1 MRRSVSLASL
11 VALVWLALPAPAAA
25 QSAIAGAAKD
35 TSGAVLPGVTVEASS
50 PVLIEKSR
58 AVVTDAQGQY
68 KIVDLRPGTYVVT
81 FTLPGFATVKRE
93 DVELTADFTAA
104 VNVEMKVGA
113 VEETVTV
120 SGASPVV
127 DVQTTQR
134 RDVLTRDVLDV
145 LPTGRN
151 YQTLASTLPGVHM
164 GRFDVAGSTAMQQG
178 SVMTNGSLGGDMALL
193 VDGMNIQ
200 SSLSSGSTPA
210 VYHNDDAYQEY
221 VFQVSGGTAE
231 SQSGG
236 VVINMIPKE
245 GGNTVK
251 GDGVALY
258 TNGKFQS
265 RNVSADQRTHGVT
278 VPPEL
283 DRTRDYAGSLGF
295 PIRKDRVWWFSS
307 FRVWG
312 YDNFAPNAV
321 YPDGSRAVDD
331 NLIQAYTN
339 RATVQI
345 TPKNKFT
352 AMYDKL
358 PKYRGHRNIEN
369 GLTDPK
375 ATVVQRTPLAYDTQA
390 KWTSTPTSRVLL
402 EAGYSEQYYNY
413 TLHYQPDV
421 KTPARNLPYGDI
433 SMLELVNPANRLRN
447 AAQMDFQD
455 WFPSYN
461 LAGSASYI
469 TGSHAIKTG
478 VQYQWGWIKHWRD
491 SNGDMVQR
499 YRNGAPDSVIR
510 WNFPI
515 PEAESD
521 LDRSVGIYAQDSWTI
536 KRLTLNPG
544 LRYEIL
550 QGSVPAQSAPAGRF
564 VPARSFAA
572 IPNLPNWK
580 NWAPRIGAAYD
591 LLGNGKTAIKFAV
604 GRYMQQEATGFADKY
619 NPLVQGSDIVTWSD
633 LNQDDIAE
641 DNELGAANNATLGVR
656 RNINPDPGLERPY
669 QILYNLGVQ
678 HELFPGVSVSA
689 NSYRREYH
697 HMVFT
702 TNLDVPLHVY
712 TRIDIP
718 DPRGNGATVP
728 VYNLDR
734 TYQGRVN
741 QLDTTSPNNKRTYN
755 GYDVLVNGRGH
766 GGATLSG
773 GINIG
778 HTVSILCDVEDPNA
792 LRFCDQTRYN
802 IPWST
807 TIKVNGSYP
816 LPYGIRLSG
825 VFQSADGFGASA
837 PANTPPANPDNHDV
851 NTTYQVSRSIVPALT
866 QTQVNVL
873 LDPPGSAWMPRV
885 TQLDFSVAKTIRTR
899 RSMVLTPQVDIFN
912 AMNANT
918 VLTQVT
924 TFGTSLGN
932 PATILTG
939 RLVRFQ
945 MRAQF

>member
-1 MRRSVSLASL
+1 MPQNLRLASL
-11 VALVWLALPAPAAA
+11 LALFWMAVPAHAMA
-25 QSAIAGAAKD
+25 QAAIAGVVKD
-35 TSGAVLPGVTVEASS
+35 TSGAVLPGVNVEASS
-50 PVLIEKSR
+50 AALIEKSR
-58 AVVTDAQGQY
+58 TVVTDAQGQY
-68 KIVDLRPGTYVVT
+68 KIVDLRSGTYSIT
-81 FTLPGFATVKRE
+81 FTLSGFASVKRE
-93 DVELTADFTAA
+93 DIALTADFTAS

-120 SGASPVV
+120 SGASPMV

-134 RDVLTRDVLDV
+134 RDVLTRDVLDA

-151 YQTLASTLPGVHM
+151 YQTIGSTLPGVSM

-221 VFQVSGGTAE
+221 VFQVSGGAAE

-245 GGNTVK
+245 GSNTLK
-251 GDGVALY
+251 GDGLAIY
-258 TNGKFQS
+258 SNGNFQS
-265 RNVSADQRTHGVT
+265 SNVSDDQRARGVT
-278 VPPEL
+278 QPPQL
-283 DRTRDYAGSLGF
+283 DKTRDYAASVGF
-295 PIRKDRVWWFSS
+295 PIRKNRLWWLSS
-307 FRVWG
+307 VRVWG
-312 YDNFAPNAV
+312 YNNLAPNAV

-339 RATVQI
+339 RATLQI
-345 TPKNKFT
+345 SPRNKLT

-375 ATVVQRTPLAYDTQA
+375 AAVVQKTPLAYDAQA
-390 KWTSTPTSRVLL
+390 KWTSPLTDRVLL

-421 KTPARNLPYGDI
+421 KTAAQNPPFGDI
-433 SMLELVNPANRLRN
+433 SMLELVNPANRLSN

-461 LAGSASYI
+461 LAGSASYV
-469 TGSHAIKTG
+469 TGSHAMKLG

-499 YRNGAPDSVIR
+499 YRSGVPDSVIR

-515 PEAESD
+515 TNGESD
-521 LDRSVGIYAQDSWTI
+521 LDRSVGIFAQDSWTI
-536 KRLTLNPG
+536 RRLTLNPG
-544 LRYEIL
+544 LRFEIL

-591 LLGNGKTAIKFAV
+591 LVGDGKTALKFAV

-619 NPLVQGSDIVTWSD
+619 NPLVQGSDIVTWTD
-633 LNQDDIAE
+633 ANRNNIAE
-641 DNELGAANNATLGVR
+641 DTELGAANNATLGVR
-656 RNINPDPGLERPY
+656 RNINPDPGLKRPY
-669 QILYNLGVQ
+669 QILYNLGAQ
-678 HELFPGVSVSA
+678 HELVTGISVSA
-689 NSYRREYH
+689 NYYRREYH
-697 HMVFT
+697 HLVYT
-702 TNLDVPLHVY
+702 TNLDVPLTAY
-712 TRIDIP
+712 TRIDVA
-718 DPRGNGATVP
+718 DPRGNGQILP
-728 VYNLDR
+728 VYNLQR
-734 TYQGRVN
+734 EFQGRVN
-741 QLDTTSPNNKRTYN
+741 ELDTTSPNNKRTYN
-755 GYDVLVNGRGH
+755 GFDVLVSSRRS
-766 GGATLSG
+766 GATLSG
-773 GINIG
+773 GVNVGHSINVI
-778 HTVSILCDVEDPNA
+778 CDVADPNA
-792 LRFCDQTRYN
+792 LRFCDQSQQN

-807 TIKVNGSYP
+807 TVKLNGSIT
-816 LPYGIRLSG
+816 LLYGVRLGG
-825 VFQSADGFGASA
+825 VFQSADGFGPAA
-837 PANTPPANPDNHDV
+837 PANTAPAPPDNHDV
-851 NTTYQVSRSIVPALT
+851 MTNYQISRSVVPSLT
-866 QTQVNVL
+866 QTQVNML
-873 LDPPGSAWMPRV
+873 LDPPGANRMPRV
-885 TQLDFSVAKTIRTR
+885 TQLDFSVWKTIRATK
-899 RSMVLTPQVDIFN
+899 SVVLTPQIDVFN
-912 AMNANT
+912 TLNANT

-924 TFGTSLGN
+924 TFGPSLGN

-945 MRAQF
+945 MKAQF